1 MEPLQKGKSP
11 FYPGQP
17 VPIELFT
24 GRSNLI
30 ERLIT
35 RGISQVRSG
44 KPIAMYI
51 QGEYGIGKTSIA
63 NFVKWIA
70 EAKHNLYGIYAT
82 LGGATKLDDV
92 GEAILRATVQSG
104 ALDPRIADRFKDLI
118 GKYVGDQSFYG
129 LNIHLATLKADAPSI
144 AHGALPFLRQI
155 LDRLS
160 PDGVKGIMLILDEI
174 NGIASNP
181 AFAHFL
187 KSLVDEN
194 ALARN
199 PVPLFLVVCGTEERR
214 RELIAQHEPV
224 ERIFDLVTVEPLSL
238 DETGDFFRK
247 AFESVGMTIDD
258 AAVQAFSHYSAGFP
272 KIMHLIGDAAYWLD
286 TDAQIDAADSTKA
299 LVQAAEEVG
308 KKYVDQQVIRAL
320 RSKIY
325 LSILD
330 KISKIEPSDL
340 GFDLK
345 SIQSGL
351 TEQEKK
357 NVQNFLRK
365 MRALNIVV
373 PGTAKGEYAFTSRMV
388 RLYIWLYG
396 AKKTKG

>member
-187 KSLVDEN
+187 KSL
-194 ALARN
+194 
-199 PVPLFLVVCGTEERR
+199 G
-214 RELIAQHEPV
+214 
-224 ERIFDLVTVEPLSL
+224 
-238 DETGDFFRK
+238 K
-247 AFESVGMTIDD
+247 ESRTT
-258 AAVQAFSHYSAGFP
+258 FP
-272 KIMHLIGDAAYWLD
+272 GC
-286 TDAQIDAADSTKA
+286 
-299 LVQAAEEVG
+299 
-308 KKYVDQQVIRAL
+308 L
-320 RSKIY
+320 R
-325 LSILD
+325 D
-330 KISKIEPSDL
+330 
-340 GFDLK
+340 G
-345 SIQSGL
+345 G
-351 TEQEKK
+351 
-357 NVQNFLRK
+357 
-365 MRALNIVV
+365 
-373 PGTAKGEYAFTSRMV
+373 
-388 RLYIWLYG
+388 
-396 AKKTKG
+396 KTKGTDSATRTGRTHF